1 MLAIPGLHARFLHN
15 HLTDSSSE
23 DATSLGSAPATRQH
37 EERPGRINTH
47 EIAIY
52 SGGGVLGRLSGDAGD
67 PRARWQILPQ
77 PLNRF

>member
-23 DATSLGSAPATRQH
+23 EATSLGSRPATGQY
-37 EERPGRINTH
+37 EERPCRINTH

-52 SGGGVLGRLSGDAGD
+52 FGGVLGRLSGDGGD
-67 PRARWQILPQ
+67 PRAQWQIPPQ
-77 PLNRF
+77 PLH